1 MFRLIWLLATILSVG
16 ITAPTARA
24 QTAGGVINAI
34 RIDGNQ
40 RIEAETVKSYLFISV
55 GDPFDPG
62 LINKSLKSLFSTGL
76 FGDVNMV
83 REGNTLVIQITENP
97 IINRIAFE
105 GNERIKDE
113 ALSNEVELRPRVVFT
128 RTKVQNDVAR
138 IVEIY
143 RRSGR
148 FAATVEAKIIQ
159 LQQNRVDLVFEID
172 EGPETEIKRINFIGN
187 RRFSDGDLRD
197 VILTKESTLLN
208 FFSSDDTYDPDR
220 LTFDRDLLRTFYLS
234 EGYAD
239 FRVVSAAAE
248 LTRDRTG
255 FFITF
260 SVDEGQ
266 RYKFGTIGIDSKLRD
281 LSTEELFDNVETIE
295 NEWYDASQIEDTIQA
310 LTDAV
315 GNLGFAFVDIRPRTE
330 RNRENLVIGLVYEIA
345 EGPRVFVERI
355 NINGNVRTL
364 DEVVRREFRLVEGD
378 AFNAAKYRRSRQRI
392 QNLGFFETV
401 DVTQKIGSEP
411 DKTII
416 DVEVTETSTGQLT
429 FGAGVSSVDGPLANV
444 SINERNLLGRGQNL
458 RLSFLV
464 SGRRQQ
470 IDLGFTEPYFLGREI
485 SAGFDVFTRDTDL
498 TDQDNF
504 DEDSTGGVVRMGY
517 SLTENIRHSLRY
529 RAQRSV
535 LNNIDAD
542 VSNFIK
548 AESGAR
554 VTSAIGHT
562 LSYDIRNSFFN
573 PTEGYVVRIEQDV
586 AGLGGDA
593 KYFRNRLS
601 GEYHYPITDFFTGSL
616 TGSVGN
622 VVGLFGE
629 DVRIDERFFIGG
641 QSFRGFATAGIGPRD
656 IFEGTDDPLGGN
668 TFVISTAEIGFP
680 IGLVTA
686 VDLRGRFFTD
696 IGTLTS
702 VDVNRD
708 LVGNLV
714 DGSELRASIG
724 FGFSYGS
731 PFGPILIDFGFPI
744 LKEDFDETE
753 SIRFSFG
760 ARF

>member
-1 MFRLIWLLATILSVG
+1 
-16 ITAPTARA
+16 
-24 QTAGGVINAI
+24 
-34 RIDGNQ
+34 
-40 RIEAETVKSYLFISV
+40 
-55 GDPFDPG
+55 
-62 LINKSLKSLFSTGL
+62 
-76 FGDVNMV
+76 
-83 REGNTLVIQITENP
+83 
-97 IINRIAFE
+97 
-105 GNERIKDE
+105 
-113 ALSNEVELRPRVVFT
+113 
-128 RTKVQNDVAR
+128 
-138 IVEIY
+138 
-143 RRSGR
+143 
-148 FAATVEAKIIQ
+148 
-159 LQQNRVDLVFEID
+159 
-172 EGPETEIKRINFIGN
+172 
-187 RRFSDGDLRD
+187 
-197 VILTKESTLLN
+197 
-208 FFSSDDTYDPDR
+208 
-220 LTFDRDLLRTFYLS
+220 LLRTFYLS

-260 SVDEGQ
+260 SIDEGR

-281 LSTEELFDNVETIE
+281 LSTEELFDDVETIE
-295 NEWYDASQIEDTIQA
+295 NDWYDATQIEDTIQA
-310 LTDAV
+310 LTDTV

-364 DEVVRREFRLVEGD
+364 DKVVRREFRLVEGD

-401 DVTQKIGSEP
+401 DITQKIGSEP

-416 DVEVTETSTGQLT
+416 DVEVTEASTGQLT
-429 FGAGVSSVDGPLANV
+429 FGAGISSLEGPLANV

-458 RLSFLV
+458 RLSFLI

-485 SAGFDVFTRDTDL
+485 SAGFDVYTRDTDL

-504 DEDSTGGVVRMGY
+504 DEDSKGGVVRMGY
-517 SLTENIRHSLRY
+517 ALTENIRHSLRY
-529 RAQRSV
+529 RFQRSV
-535 LNNIDAD
+535 LNNFDVD
-542 VSNFIK
+542 VSPFIR

-562 LSYDIRNSFFN
+562 LSYDVRNSLFN
-573 PTEGYVVRIEQDV
+573 PTEGYVVRIDQDV

-593 KYFRNRLS
+593 KYFKNRLS

-616 TGSVGN
+616 IGSVGN

-641 QSFRGFATAGIGPRD
+641 QTFRGFAIAGIGPRD
-656 IFEGTDDPLGGN
+656 IVTNDPLGGN
-668 TFVISTAEIGFP
+668 TFALSTAEISFP

-702 VDVNRD
+702 VDLN
-708 LVGNLV
+708 GPNLV

-724 FGFSYGS
+724 FGVSYGS
-731 PFGPILIDFGFPI
+731 PFGPILIDIGFPI